1 MLLKNTK
8 NNKQFFYFEKNVQT
22 YLHENLVNDFEN
34 SIIVCSTHEK
44 TSEEVSLTFLIK
56 VTNYL
61 KLLFLMRYQ
70 KIQVIQ
76 NLLSQM
82 ITKIIS

>member
-1 MLLKNTK
+1 M
-8 NNKQFFYFEKNVQT
+8 
-22 YLHENLVNDFEN
+22 NDFEN

-44 TSEEVSLTFLIK
+44 TSEELSLTFNKSNKL
-56 VTNYL
+56 L